1 MMLAIRHET
10 IYRYTAPM
18 SYTIQQLRLT
28 PRSEPRPGLA
38 MQVCAVARAMSRDL
52 GATRWPITPEGD
64 ARPP

>member
-28 PRSEPRPGLA
+28 PRSEPHQR
-38 MQVCAVARAMSRDL
+38 VRDWRA
-52 GATRWPITPEGD
+52 
-64 ARPP
+64 